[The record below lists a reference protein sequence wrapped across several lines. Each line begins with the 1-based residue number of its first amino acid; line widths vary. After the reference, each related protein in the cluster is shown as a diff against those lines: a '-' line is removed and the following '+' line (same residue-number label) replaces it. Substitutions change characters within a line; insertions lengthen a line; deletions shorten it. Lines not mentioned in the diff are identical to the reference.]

1 MRPSGERA
9 LGYRFGRNTAA
20 LAVGVAL
27 LASILG
33 AGPAAAADPPADTVL
48 DAIVT
53 VHQADPDE
61 GPIAGATVTLT
72 AYRDPAAPMQIVTAT
87 TNASGDATLSGVARA
102 TDGAPA
108 VVLDVRSDKTSS
120 LVDPNG
126 CTETASWS
134 SEKTGVAAGPVTD
147 IVLDPAAKSISLDC
161 PAPRGEV
168 QAATGRPQITPPS
181 TDVAPGAARVEG
193 RTPFLPILLV
203 LLGAAATTVPLRGLA
218 AAPGRRHDRRR

>member
-1 MRPSGERA
+1 LRNR
-9 LGYRFGRNTAA
+9 YGRNTAA
-20 LAVGVAL
+20 LAVGGAL

-48 DAIVT
+48 DAVVT

-72 AYRDPAAPMQIVTAT
+72 AYRDPGAPIQTVTAT

-108 VVLDVRSDKTSS
+108 VLLDVRSDKTSS
-120 LVDPNG
+120 FVDPNG
-126 CTETASWS
+126 CTQTASWS
-134 SEKTGVAAGPVTD
+134 SEKAGLTAGSTTA
-147 IVLDPAAKSISLDC
+147 IVLEPAAKSISLDC
-161 PAPRGEV
+161 PEPNGQV

-203 LLGAAATTVPLRGLA
+203 LLGAAAATVPLRGLA
-218 AAPGRRHDRRR
+218 AAPGHGHRRRR

>member
-1 MRPSGERA
+1 
-9 LGYRFGRNTAA
+9 LGYRYGRNTAA
-20 LAVGVAL
+20 LAVGGAL

-33 AGPAAAADPPADTVL
+33 AGPAAAADPPADVVL
-48 DAIVT
+48 DAVVT

-72 AYRDPAAPMQIVTAT
+72 AYRTAAAPIQTVTAT

-108 VVLDVRSDKTSS
+108 VLFDVRSDKTSS
-120 LVDPNG
+120 LVDANG

-134 SEKTGVAAGPVTD
+134 SERASLTAGPTTD
-147 IVLDPAAKSISLDC
+147 IVLEPAAKSISFDC
-161 PAPRGEV
+161 PEPSGQV

-181 TDVAPGAARVEG
+181 TDLAPGAARVEG
-193 RTPFLPILLV
+193 RTPFLPIPLV
-203 LLGAAATTVPLRGLA
+203 RPGGAGGPVPLGGLA
-218 AAPGRRHDRRR
+218 AAPGRRHGRFR

>member
-1 MRPSGERA
+1 LR
-9 LGYRFGRNTAA
+9 YRYGRNTAA
-20 LAVGVAL
+20 LAVGGAL

-48 DAIVT
+48 DAVVT

-72 AYRDPAAPMQIVTAT
+72 AYRDPGAPIQTVTAT

-108 VVLDVRSDKTSS
+108 VLLDVRSDKTSS
-120 LVDPNG
+120 LIDANG

-134 SEKTGVAAGPVTD
+134 AEEAGLTAGPTTD
-147 IVLDPAAKSISLDC
+147 IVLEPAAKSISLDC
-161 PAPRGEV
+161 PEPNGQV

-203 LLGAAATTVPLRGLA
+203 LLGAAAATVPLRGLA
-218 AAPGRRHDRRR
+218 AAPGHGHRGRR